1 MDGSD
6 SPRVRAEKLLEIL
19 APHVDAAT
27 LAWLAARVSEP
38 GAVLSRNAFFGAYA
52 GAGRRFGDRRP
63 TLAEA
68 ERQQLLEAGLA
79 VPESW
84 SLSHF
89 ARAVLLLCAVDALPA
104 AEHVALVTEVI
115 RKGDSA
121 ERAAALSALC
131 CLPSPERFVDIAVDA
146 CRSHVIDV
154 FSAIACD
161 NAFPA
166 AQFPQI
172 GFNQLVMKVL
182 FVELSLERVVN
193 WRKRCNAQL
202 FRMARDYEAERR
214 AAFRPVPSDLTLLRS
229 MEPPP

>member
-1 MDGSD
+1 MDGSN
-6 SPRVRAEKLLEIL
+6 SPRARARKLLEIL

-27 LAWLAARVSEP
+27 LAWLTARLPEP
-38 GAVLSRNAFFGAYA
+38 GEVLPRSAFFGAYA
-52 GAGRRFGDRRP
+52 GAGRRFGDSQP
-63 TLAEA
+63 TWAES
-68 ERQQLLEAGLA
+68 ERVRLQAAGLTA
-79 VPESW
+79 PETW
-84 SLSHF
+84 SPAQL
-89 ARAVLLLCAVDALPA
+89 ARASLLLCAIDVLPD
-104 AEHVALVTEVI
+104 AEHVPLLTEAI

-121 ERAAALSALC
+121 ERVAALRALS
-131 CLPSPERFVDIAVDA
+131 LMPFPERFAELGADA

-166 AQFPQI
+166 AYFPQE

-182 FVELSLERVVN
+182 FVELPLERVVN

-214 AAFRPVPSDLTLLRS
+214 AAARPVPSDLTLLRS
-229 MEPPP
+229 MEPKP